1 MDNLEETLREKV
13 EELLKNYNQ
22 LVEKKNDSAG
32 RRARKNAQE
41 LKNLMTELRKDV
53 LVKQKENKESRSKK
67 KGSTK
72 KSKKSSEESED

>member
-13 EELLKNYNQ
+13 EELLKNYNH

>member
-1 MDNLEETLREKV
+1 MDNLEETLKEKV

>member
-53 LVKQKENKESRSKK
+53 LVRQKENKESRSKK

>member
-1 MDNLEETLREKV
+1 MDNLEETLKEKV

-53 LVKQKENKESRSKK
+53 LVIQKENKESRSKK

>member
-1 MDNLEETLREKV
+1 MSDFEENLKSKV

-41 LKNLMTELRKDV
+41 LKNMMTELRKDV
-53 LVKQKENKESRSKK
+53 LVKQKENKEERSKK
-67 KGSTK
+67 K
-72 KSKKSSEESED
+72 SKKESD